1 MFWRLGLF
9 EDSRP
14 VVAAVWLKVVCSR
27 LSAVDEQRQ
36 RVEVGLGELG
46 QLPPALDLGD
56 DLVLV
61 ADRLQHAGVGRVAGL
76 AAPLARQAELA
87 EQDLLEL
94 LGRAERELLPGQL
107 EDLALERVGLGLDP
121 LGDLRQR
128 ARCRA

>member
-9 EDSRP
+9 DDSRP
-14 VVAAVWLKVVCSR
+14 VVAAVWLNVVCRR
-27 LSAVDEQRQ
+27 LVGVDQQRQ
-36 RVEVGLGELG
+36 RVEVGLRELG

-56 DLVLV
+56 DLVLG

-87 EQDLLEL
+87 EQDLLQL
-94 LGRAERELLPGQL
+94 PGRAERELLPGQL
-107 EDLALERVGLGLDP
+107 VDLALERVGLGLDP
-121 LGDLRQR
+121 LGDLVRA

>member
-9 EDSRP
+9 ERQP
-14 VVAAVWLKVVCSR
+14 PGGRGGLVEGGVQPAAR
-27 LSAVDEQRQ
+27 VDQQRQ
-36 RVEVGLGELG
+36 RVEVGLRELG

-76 AAPLARQAELA
+76 AAALARQPELA

-94 LGRAERELLPGQL
+94 LGRAERELLAGEL
-107 EDLALERVGLGLDP
+107 EDLSLELVRLGLDP
-121 LGDLRQR
+121 RRDL
-128 ARCRA
+128 ARRWCRA